1 MNAEKTKKLI
11 KELRTLAK
19 QDTRLNTNELRIILA
34 LERAIAR
41 LQSEKILA
49 KHLIF
54 KGGFVLLKQYDS
66 QRFTRDA
73 DALAVDISKEQL
85 GRLVTNAL
93 DHDLDDGLWYGDIE
107 MRSLEEQ
114 GQYGALRFDA
124 AFQIGEPKPNK
135 IHKLSR
141 IHIDIG
147 FSDKVIAKVATKEM
161 PQLLGVNEPISWQ
174 VYPVEQ
180 IVAEKLETLF
190 RRNIENSRAK
200 DVYDLNY
207 LIPKCTNRKLL
218 RTAIEKTFDNRKTPI
233 PESLFEAAKGF
244 EDLTILNVAWPG
256 VKTMEKKPSFGAA
269 WEQLLGYL
277 KELDQ
282 LCA

>member
-19 QDTRLNTNELRIILA
+19 QDTRLSTNELRIILA

-54 KGGFVLLKQYDS
+54 KGGFVLFKQYES

-85 GRLVTNAL
+85 GQLVTNAL
-93 DHDLDDGLWYGDIE
+93 EHDLDDGLWYGDIE

-147 FSDKVIAKVATKEM
+147 FSDRVITKVATKKM

-174 VYPVEQ
+174 VYPIEQ

-207 LIPKCTNRKLL
+207 LIPKCANRKLL
-218 RTAIEKTFDNRKTPI
+218 RNAIKKTFDNRKAPI

-282 LCA
+282 L